1 MSPIIISTVQDDL
14 TYWQE
19 INIDNW
25 RFQKNRQYK
34 KSNSLLDF

>member
-25 RFQKNRQYK
+25 RFQK
-34 KSNSLLDF
+34 KSPI

>member
-14 TYWQE
+14 IYWQE

-25 RFQKNRQYK
+25 RFQKEIANIK
-34 KSNSLLDF
+34 NPTF